1 MTKRYDV
8 VVVGAGAAGMMA
20 AATAGKRGR
29 SVLVIEGTDKIGEKI
44 RISGGGRCNFTNI
57 NASHLNYISENK
69 HFVKSALARYTQ
81 HDFIDMVR
89 KYGISYHEKT
99 LGQLFCDSSSSE
111 IINMLLS
118 ECRKYNVDFILS
130 SNISE
135 IKKDGLFYITHSKG
149 SNTCESL
156 IVASGGLSIPKIG
169 ATDFGYRLARQFG
182 LNIIATKPALV
193 PLTVTAGDLE
203 FLQSLSG
210 ISIDAFA
217 SYNKTSFRENI
228 LFTHRGLSGPA
239 ILQISSYIDNVSSSV
254 IYLNL
259 VPDLNL
265 HEDLSQN
272 RSSKLLI
279 SSYIKQYLPNRFVD
293 NLFNA
298 KYVSKRLI
306 ECKLTELI
314 SIADMLTK
322 FPVKIC
328 GTEGYAKAEVTAG
341 GVDTKCISSKTMES
355 SSVSGLFFVGEVV
368 DVTGWLGGYNFQWAW
383 SSGFIAGSYA

>member
-1 MTKRYDV
+1 MGFLY
-8 VVVGAGAAGMMA
+8 
-20 AATAGKRGR
+20 
-29 SVLVIEGTDKIGEKI
+29 
-44 RISGGGRCNFTNI
+44 
-57 NASHLNYISENK
+57 
-69 HFVKSALARYTQ
+69 Q
-81 HDFIDMVR
+81 
-89 KYGISYHEKT
+89 
-99 LGQLFCDSSSSE
+99 
-111 IINMLLS
+111 
-118 ECRKYNVDFILS
+118 
-130 SNISE
+130 
-135 IKKDGLFYITHSKG
+135 
-149 SNTCESL
+149 
-156 IVASGGLSIPKIG
+156 KIG

-203 FLQSLSG
+203 FFQSLSG

-298 KYVSKRLI
+298 KDISKRLI